1 MERAA
6 IGFKMGQS
14 SDDSVRGR
22 ASPPYQETFRLL
34 RFRSVDLRV
43 AAHRLFFW
51 PNSAIPYRQ
60 DIMYLFCSD
69 SSALLEN
76 RLLRAGA
83 RMFGTVKVIQSSG
96 SCLIWVDTS
105 MSRLDRAEDKIRVE
119 LFLPGDNGES
129 ANTFDW
135 DLETGTVRFE
145 RSWRGVFT
153 TFFANRFPQVVTSH
167 KKLASLFVKKPVSL
181 KALPAGGAASLH
193 LPKQARPLIEQ
204 SRGRPHWDGA
214 AALSFDGIAAV
225 VRKNVVQAVRANCRD
240 GAALLLSGGIDSTVI
255 AAVARDLGIRLRTFT
270 FALRETLNPD
280 VGLESD
286 RSCASEV
293 AALFGHE
300 HRAVLLEAADLI
312 RDIPAA
318 AYLGETARSTIV
330 DELPAHV
337 AMARYFRTHR
347 IRQVLTGEGADDL
360 FGAFPFALR
369 YYRGPKLRSFLQ
381 RELLFGLPDELA
393 IVQNVYSFWGVAL
406 VHPYWNEELR
416 AIGHWLPLA
425 YRIDKQRLMK
435 SVLRRAFADLVP
447 EPLLS
452 RAKGVPRDCTQIR
465 QVLESSFGRSP
476 NRYRPALS
484 KMMERGS
491 AWRERQL
498 STLQNS

>member
-1 MERAA
+1 
-6 IGFKMGQS
+6 
-14 SDDSVRGR
+14 
-22 ASPPYQETFRLL
+22 
-34 RFRSVDLRV
+34 
-43 AAHRLFFW
+43 
-51 PNSAIPYRQ
+51 
-60 DIMYLFCSD
+60 MYLFCSD
-69 SSALLEN
+69 ASALLEN

-83 RMFGTVKVIQSSG
+83 RMFGTVKVIQNSG

-105 MSRLDRAEDKIRVE
+105 LGRLEQAEDQIRVE
-119 LFLPGDNGES
+119 LFLPGDNGVS
-129 ANTFDW
+129 AYTFHW
-135 DLETGTVRFE
+135 DLETGTVRFA

-153 TFFANRFPQVVTSH
+153 TFFGNGSPQVVTSH
-167 KKLASLFVKKPVSL
+167 KKLASLFLKKPVSL
-181 KALPAGGAASLH
+181 KALPAGSSASIH
-193 LPKQARPLIEQ
+193 LSKQARPRIERYR
-204 SRGRPHWDGA
+204 SRPHWGGA
-214 AALSFDGIAAV
+214 ADLSFAGITAV
-225 VRKNVVQAVRANCRD
+225 VRKNVMQAVRSNCRE
-240 GAALLLSGGIDSTVI
+240 GMALLLSGGLDSTII

-270 FALRETLNPD
+270 FALRKTRNPD

-300 HRAVLLEAADLI
+300 HCTVLLEGSDLI

-330 DELPAHV
+330 DELPAHI
-337 AMARYFRTHR
+337 AMARYFRAHR

-360 FGAFPFALR
+360 FGAFPSALR
-369 YYRGPKLRSFLQ
+369 YYRGSKLRSFLQ
-381 RELLFGLPDELA
+381 HELLYGLPDEMA

-416 AIGHWLPLA
+416 AIGHWLPMA

-435 SVLRRAFADLVP
+435 SVLRRAFSDLIP

-465 QVLESSFGRSP
+465 QVLEASFGKSP

-491 AWRERQL
+491 AWREKQL
-498 STLQNS
+498 STLRSS